1 MIIDPLGACRKL
13 TYLYLSR
20 CTNIQDFNPL
30 GACTELKTLHLT
42 SCNIKNLQPLRSYT
56 QLTHLSLSGCV
67 NITYIYP
74 LICTQLIYL
83 DLVLC
88 TSLNNFNFIR
98 ACTQLTTLDL
108 AGCNI
113 SIQDIVGEG
122 QENIF
127 ENCAKLQHIY
137 LDSCRSLSP
146 LVLSPLSHISELLSI
161 HLMGC
166 GFEMIPLAEQ
176 LGEIWRR
183 RGTNV
188 SFPKLTSIYI
198 TYTVD
203 ENYRPE
209 TQRDAIITNL
219 QRICSSLKHVFIN
232 GEMTSIGKEATSI
245 GEELPTLP
253 PLPEPG
259 ESKSATPVSQIQLR
273 F

>member
-1 MIIDPLGACRKL
+1 
-13 TYLYLSR
+13 
-20 CTNIQDFNPL
+20 
-30 GACTELKTLHLT
+30 
-42 SCNIKNLQPLRSYT
+42 
-56 QLTHLSLSGCV
+56 
-67 NITYIYP
+67 
-74 LICTQLIYL
+74 
-83 DLVLC
+83 
-88 TSLNNFNFIR
+88 
-98 ACTQLTTLDL
+98 
-108 AGCNI
+108 
-113 SIQDIVGEG
+113 
-122 QENIF
+122 
-127 ENCAKLQHIY
+127 
-137 LDSCRSLSP
+137 
-146 LVLSPLSHISELLSI
+146 
-161 HLMGC
+161 
-166 GFEMIPLAEQ
+166 MIPLAEQ